1 MQKTT
6 IVGQTGSLR
15 ADCQS
20 ARAAIFN
27 RRAGWHPAP
36 HIPAGLVLLAAVA
49 LTFSAC
55 SKKEEKET
63 EAPATVQVTAVT
75 QASIHRIVAGDGA
88 LFPRDQASVMPKI
101 AAPVEKFLVN
111 RGDHVKAGQ
120 LLAVLESRD
129 LTAEAAE
136 GQAGLQQAESN
147 LRATSD
153 ASVPESVVKAQT
165 DVESARETTDAAKK
179 VLDARQGLFKEGAL
193 AQRQVDEAR
202 VTWAQANAQYLSAQE
217 HLRVL
222 QGVAKLEQ
230 VKTATAQQAGA
241 KAHHD
246 TLQAQLSYAEIHSPI
261 GGVIADRPLY
271 AGEMATPG
279 APLLV
284 VMDISRVVARVN
296 IPQAE
301 AARVKPGQPATV
313 TMVDNGES
321 MKGTVTVVSPA
332 TDANSTTV
340 QIWIQ
345 VENPGERLKPGSS
358 VHAAIVT
365 EEVRNAM
372 VVPVTA
378 ILPGEEGGTAV
389 LVIDSESTAHLRT
402 VDVGIREG
410 NMAQLLNGVQP
421 GESVVTV
428 GGLGVEDKGKV
439 KILTPKEE
447 DEDVDENAP
456 MAPAGKEGK

>member
-1 MQKTT
+1 MPAFLPAFFRGATRWLAEKNAGKDAGMA
-6 IVGQTGSLR
+6 GQRPALR
-15 ADCQS
+15 
-20 ARAAIFN
+20 
-27 RRAGWHPAP
+27 
-36 HIPAGLVLLAAVA
+36 GLVALLAAAA
-49 LTFSAC
+49 LLTSGC

-75 QASIHRIVAGDGA
+75 QSTIHRVVSGDGA

-147 LRATSD
+147 LRTTSD
-153 ASVPESVVKAQT
+153 ASIPESVVKAET
-165 DVESARETTDAAKK
+165 DVESARETTEAAQK
-179 VLDARQGLFKEGAL
+179 VLDARQGLFNQGAL

-202 VTWAQANAQYLSAQE
+202 VTWAQANAQYRAAQE

-230 VKTATAQQAGA
+230 VKTAAAQQAGA
-241 KAHHD
+241 KAHHE
-246 TLQAQLSYAEIHSPI
+246 TLEAQLSYAEIHSPI

-279 APLLV
+279 TPLLV

-296 IPQAE
+296 VPQAQ
-301 AARVKPGQPATV
+301 AASVKPGQTATV
-313 TMVDNGES
+313 TMVDGGEPV
-321 MKGTVTVVSPA
+321 KGTVTVVSPA
-332 TDANSTTV
+332 TDPNSTTV
-340 QIWIQ
+340 QVWIQ
-345 VENPGERLKPGSS
+345 LENPGERLKPGAS

-372 VVPVTA
+372 VVPVAA

-389 LVIDSESTAHLRT
+389 VVVDSESTAHVRP

-410 NMAQLLNGVQP
+410 GNAQLLNGVRP
-421 GESVVTV
+421 GESVVIV

-439 KILTPKEE
+439 KVLTPKEE
-447 DEDVDENAP
+447 DEEVDENAP
-456 MAPAGKEGK
+456 MAPAGKDAKDK

>member
-1 MQKTT
+1 MQITT
-6 IVGQTGSLR
+6 LQPPSSTI
-15 ADCQS
+15 
-20 ARAAIFN
+20 
-27 RRAGWHPAP
+27 RRAGLRSAMPAFMRAFF
-36 HIPAGLVLLAAVA
+36 HTVTRMVADKNAGTNAGMAGQRPAVRGILVLLAALA
-49 LTFSAC
+49 LLTSAC

-75 QASIHRIVAGDGA
+75 QSAIHRVVGGDGA

-147 LRATSD
+147 LRSTSE

-165 DVESARETTDAAKK
+165 DVESARETTEAAKK
-179 VLDARQGLFKEGAL
+179 VLDARTALFKEGAL

-202 VTWAQANAQYLSAQE
+202 VTWAQANAQYLAAQE

-222 QGVAKLEQ
+222 QGVGRLEQ
-230 VKTATAQQAGA
+230 VKTATAQQAA
-241 KAHHD
+241 AQAHHD
-246 TLQAQLSYAEIHSPI
+246 TLKAQLSYAEIHSPI

-296 IPQAE
+296 VPQAQ
-301 AARVKPGQPATV
+301 AASVKPGQPATV

-321 MKGTVTVVSPA
+321 VKGAVIVVSPA
-332 TDANSTTV
+332 TDPNSTTV
-340 QIWIQ
+340 QVWIQ
-345 VENPGERLKPGSS
+345 LENPGERLKPGAS

-365 EEVRNAM
+365 EEVRNAL

-389 LVIDSESTAHLRT
+389 LVIDSESNAHLR
-402 VDVGIREG
+402 
-410 NMAQLLNGVQP
+410 P
-421 GESVVTV
+421 GRGGQGQSESPHPQ
-428 GGLGVEDKGKV
+428 GSG
-439 KILTPKEE
+439 
-447 DEDVDENAP
+447 
-456 MAPAGKEGK
+456 